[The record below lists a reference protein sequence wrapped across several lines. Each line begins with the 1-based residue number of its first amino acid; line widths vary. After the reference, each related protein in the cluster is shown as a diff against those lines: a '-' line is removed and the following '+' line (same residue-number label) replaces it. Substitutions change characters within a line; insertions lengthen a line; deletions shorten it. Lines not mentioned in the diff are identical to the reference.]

1 MESKKKVLLFLIL
14 AVVLL
19 IFFNLQYLGF
29 SIVNTTSNFTVIPP
43 NYYPTFVG
51 DLNDSLFVCEGE
63 QLYYAFNAS
72 DEDGDV
78 ITPDIAPENPFYAFW
93 ISQVTPNVQTLA
105 IVSGTLTKANAGGV
119 NASSKFYRETVSIND
134 NYDPPC
140 CENTTEVNITVI
152 EINNAPVIE
161 DMGVQTIY
169 TQGDNS
175 TFYKSVGYDDREY
188 NLGYGTIN
196 FNISFNGGTELFN
209 ISAGGIINFTA
220 NSSTA
225 LGVYN
230 ITICVNDTGLTN
242 AYSDILTYCGQTGG
256 SRNSCDNFS
265 LTVTNE
271 NRAPNI
277 TSYYPTNLAFSSAS
291 NTNLYFNITKHDPD
305 GTIPDAYWYVDGVF
319 IEKDS
324 ASSYDDFNYNFG
336 CGVSG
341 VHTIS
346 VEITDGLANDSMSWS
361 ATLSA
366 SDCGGGGAGGG
377 GGGGGGGAGLQSI
390 FSVSPE
396 FITTTIVKGEG
407 QSYDI
412 TITNNGQK
420 ELEFSMYPQNL
431 TNLAIV
437 SDERFLLKPG
447 ETKTNKI
454 YLYSLKSTAPG
465 VYFGKVIVSAGGVKK
480 AVNVVMEVKD
490 REALFDI
497 KVSVLPEY
505 KLVNPGKDINVSV
518 DLLNVGLY
526 GNAVDIELYLYITNF
541 DKLILYELQKET
553 IAVKTNL
560 SIERKLHVPL
570 DTLSGTYLVIG
581 EAKYGN
587 ITASTYDTF
596 NVAEKKYL
604 KTGYILLIFII
615 MLLILFILF
624 LIWKRRKKKKEE
636 GNNKA

>member
-1 MESKKKVLLFLIL
+1 MEDRKRVLLFLIL

-19 IFFNLQYLGF
+19 IFFNFQYLGW
-29 SIVNTTSNFTVIPP
+29 SISNTTSNVTVIPA

-51 DLNDSLFVCEGE
+51 DLNDSLFVCEGS

-72 DEDGDV
+72 DLDGDV
-78 ITPDIAPENPFYAFW
+78 VSGDITPENPFYVFW

-105 IVSGTLTKANAGGV
+105 IVSGTITKTNAGGV
-119 NASSKFYRETVSIND
+119 NVGSRFYRETVSIND
-134 NYDPPC
+134 GYLPPC
-140 CENTTEVNITVI
+140 CENTTEVNITAI

-161 DMGVQTIY
+161 DVGVQTIY

-175 TFYKSVGYDDREY
+175 TFYKQLGYDDPEY
-188 NLGYGTIN
+188 NLGYGNVN

-209 ISAGGIINFTA
+209 ITSGGVINFTA
-220 NSSTA
+220 NSSTVA
-225 LGVYN
+225 GVYN
-230 ITICVNDTGLTN
+230 ITLCINDTGLTN
-242 AYSDILTYCGQTGG
+242 AHQNISNYCGQTGG
-256 SRNSCDNFS
+256 VMSDCDNFT

-277 TSYYPTNLAFSSAS
+277 TSYYPSGLTFNSAS
-291 NTNLYFNITKHDPD
+291 DANLYFNISAYDAD
-305 GTIPDAYWYVDGVF
+305 GTIPDAYWYVDEVF
-319 IEKDS
+319 VEKDS
-324 ASSYDDFNYNFG
+324 GNSLDEFNYNFG
-336 CGVSG
+336 CGVDG
-341 VHTIS
+341 VHNVSI
-346 VEITDGLANDSMSWS
+346 EITDGLVNDSMQWNV
-361 ATLSA
+361 TLSA
-366 SDCGGGGAGGG
+366 SDCGGGGGSSSGG
-377 GGGGGGGAGLQSI
+377 GGGGGGGAQVI

-396 FITTTIVKGEG
+396 FITTTLIKGEG

-412 TITNNGQK
+412 TIVNNGQR
-420 ELEFSMYPQNL
+420 EFEFSMSLQNL
-431 TNLAIV
+431 TNMAIV
-437 SDERFLLKPG
+437 NDNKFLLKPG
-447 ETKTNKI
+447 ETKITKL
-454 YLYSLKSTAPG
+454 YLYALKSTAPG
-465 VYFGKVIVSAGGVKK
+465 VYFGKIIVSAGGVKK

-526 GNAVDIELYLYITNF
+526 GNAVDVELYLYITDF

-553 IAVKTNL
+553 LAVKTNL
-560 SIERKLHVPL
+560 SIPRRLYVPL
-570 DTLSGTYLVIG
+570 DTLAGTYLVIG

-596 NVAEKKYL
+596 NVTQKKYL

-615 MLLILFILF
+615 ILLILFILF
-624 LIWKRRKKKKEE
+624 LIWKRRKREKEKIRN
-636 GNNKA
+636 G